1 MVFDTRDFGVLRLC
15 GLCRYIPVRL
25 QRKFQTPIFE
35 PKVFVTLRN
44 HKLIKL
50 QTNLRSY
57 KLTQDGREILA
68 EMGFSYPEDSRTTI
82 KKDSYYRRLRA
93 SLFNITLYLAGI
105 DVFYDD
111 IRLLAEID
119 KGFVS
124 SLLLRREND
133 NKVISGTRFLGI
145 LKSGSTA
152 YIPYYIQNRDEW
164 IYPGFEREIF
174 MSQIS
179 AMRNIKNVEI
189 ILAGRNL
196 QELLNG
202 VLTKHQSKP
211 EPNGL
216 KRFDIA
222 LEELGC
228 DYLFLPLNDLGVMQ
242 MKVTMTSRYRERVID
257 ALGCEPVTVPTL
269 AECDGM
275 IGETPYVVGFDFNVR
290 KILRAI
296 RQVER
301 YDPNLELK
309 ICCFSFQ
316 EAALEFLLN
325 RFEVKHSIIVT
336 IKDKAIRGIFPE
348 LFKKENLIQMYQ
360 GKEGIGVDASERHI
374 RKDDVE
380 ISEDYEDIL

>member
-25 QRKFQTPIFE
+25 QKKFQTPMFE

-44 HKLIKL
+44 HKLIRM
-50 QTNLRSY
+50 QTNRMSY
-57 KLTQDGREILA
+57 KLTQDGREVLE

-82 KKDSYYRRLRA
+82 NKDSYYRRLRA

-111 IRLLAEID
+111 VRLLAGTD

-124 SLLLRREND
+124 SLLLRRETD
-133 NKVISGTRFLGI
+133 NKVISGTRFIGI

-164 IYPGFEREIF
+164 IYPGFEREMF

-189 ILAGRNL
+189 ILAGKNL
-196 QELLNG
+196 QELLKS
-202 VLTKHQSKP
+202 VLTKRQSKP
-211 EPNGL
+211 ESNGL

-242 MKVTMTSRYRERVID
+242 MKVTMTLRYRERVTD

-275 IGETPYVVGFDFNVR
+275 LGGIPYVVGFDFNVR

-348 LFKKENLIQMYQ
+348 LFKKENPIQMYQ
-360 GKEGIGVDASERHI
+360 GKEGIGIDASERHI

>member
-202 VLTKHQSKP
+202 VLTKQQSKP

-257 ALGCEPVTVPTL
+257 ALGCEPVTLPTL

-360 GKEGIGVDASERHI
+360 GKEGIGIDASERHI

>member
-25 QRKFQTPIFE
+25 QKKFQTPMFE

-44 HKLIKL
+44 HKLIRM
-50 QTNLRSY
+50 QTNRMSY
-57 KLTQDGREILA
+57 KLTQDGREVLA

-82 KKDSYYRRLRA
+82 NKDSYYRRLRA

-111 IRLLAEID
+111 VRLLAGTD

-124 SLLLRREND
+124 SLLLRRETD
-133 NKVISGTRFLGI
+133 NKVISGTRFIGI

-164 IYPGFEREIF
+164 IYPGFEREMF

-189 ILAGRNL
+189 ILAGKNL
-196 QELLNG
+196 QELLKS
-202 VLTKHQSKP
+202 VLTKRQSKP
-211 EPNGL
+211 ESNGL

-242 MKVTMTSRYRERVID
+242 MKVTMTLRYRERVTD

-269 AECDGM
+269 TECDGM
-275 IGETPYVVGFDFNVR
+275 LRGIPYVVGFDFNVR
-290 KILRAI
+290 RILRALK
-296 RQVER
+296 QVER
-301 YDPNLELK
+301 YNPGLELK

-316 EAALEFLLN
+316 ESALETFLRGLDIRN
-325 RFEVKHSIIVT
+325 AIIVT
-336 IKDKAIRGIFPE
+336 LKDKAIRGIFPE
-348 LFKKENLIQMYQ
+348 LFKKENSIQMYQ

>member
-25 QRKFQTPIFE
+25 QKKFQTPMFE

-44 HKLIKL
+44 HKLIRM
-50 QTNLRSY
+50 QTNSMSY
-57 KLTQDGREILA
+57 KLTQDGREVLA
-68 EMGFSYPEDSRTTI
+68 DMGFSYPEDSRTTI
-82 KKDSYYRRLRA
+82 NKDSYYRRLRA

-111 IRLLAEID
+111 VRLLAGTD

-152 YIPYYIQNRDEW
+152 YIPYYIQNHDEW
-164 IYPGFEREIF
+164 IYPGYEREMF

-179 AMRNIKNVEI
+179 AMRNIKNIEI
-189 ILAGRNL
+189 ILAGKSL
-196 QELLNG
+196 QELLKS
-202 VLTKHQSKP
+202 VLTKRQSKP

-242 MKVTMTSRYRERVID
+242 MKVTMTSRYRKRVTD
-257 ALGCEPVTVPTL
+257 ALGCEPVTVPAL

-275 IGETPYVVGFDFNVR
+275 IGGTPYVVGFDFNVR
-290 KILRAI
+290 KILRALK
-296 RQVER
+296 QVER
-301 YDPNLELK
+301 YDPSLELK

-316 EAALEFLLN
+316 EIILETILK
-325 RFEVKHSIIVT
+325 RFDVRNAIIVT
-336 IKDKAIRGIFPE
+336 VKDKAIQGIFPE
-348 LFKKENLIQMYQ
+348 LFQKNSPLQMYQ
-360 GKEGIGVDASERHI
+360 GKEGVGIDASERHI

>member
-50 QTNLRSY
+50 QTNLCSY
-57 KLTQDGREILA
+57 KLTQDGREVLG

-82 KKDSYYRRLRA
+82 NKDSYYRRLRA

-111 IRLLAEID
+111 VRLLAGTD

-145 LKSGSTA
+145 LKLDSTA
-152 YIPYYIQNRDEW
+152 YIPYYIHNRDEW
-164 IYPGFEREIF
+164 IYPGFEREMF

-196 QELLNG
+196 QELL
-202 VLTKHQSKP
+202 KIIFSKQQSKP

-242 MKVTMTSRYRERVID
+242 MKVTMTSRYRKRVTD
-257 ALGCEPVTVPTL
+257 ALGCKPVTVPSLT
-269 AECDGM
+269 ECDGM
-275 IGETPYVVGFDFNVR
+275 IGEIPYVVGFDFNVR
-290 KILRAI
+290 RIMRALK
-296 RQVER
+296 QVER
-301 YDPNLELK
+301 YNPNLELK

-316 EAALEFLLN
+316 AAALEFLLN
-325 RFEVKHSIIVT
+325 RFEVNDAVIVT

-348 LFKKENLIQMYQ
+348 LFKKENPIQMYQ

-380 ISEDYEDIL
+380 ISENYEDIF